1 MSLRPFSSTELVNLK
16 EAIEKNGFKI
26 DGTIEN
32 YFRYSVKKD
41 KLILFTIKFP
51 VTLPLRLNFPFEV
64 VSFRISLAFK
74 LWDLNQNTDR
84 VIIFIVKMLR
94 DLALQISLEH
104 NFPIKGKELL
114 LLELLNKTIPET
126 ITEEND
132 SRWLNRIRISFMNK
146 RDEFENFDK
155 TYTNKIVNIL
165 DNVRLK
171 PTFKLPWELKEG
183 VPKLRT
189 SETLFFSN
197 DEPFDE
203 FFILERGYFT
213 FFKDLE
219 YNKFYIRSSFDS
231 YTPYIVS
238 SLFSDAEF
246 SLETYVENW
255 IKFSRMMLNSII
267 EIINLA
273 KINQNDF
280 IKFNPKREIDTND
293 FESGMNN
300 FPFSALHYESTLS
313 KGELYHIHNDL
324 FNTPPTNFEVIK
336 SINSYIDA
344 EALIKNYRFDEATQ
358 LLNDSLKIFNKNRQK
373 KVVVSILLKLREIA
387 TLLNQEDMAVNYL
400 RSALEVAK
408 SGEVPVDYI
417 IKIHYYL
424 GKRLYQ
430 VEEYDKAKEH
440 FNIIVKFL
448 KNEESSIDKDEF
460 LGMAYL
466 YIGLI
471 HIAQNKL
478 ASVKM
483 DFRKALQLGN
493 KSIKVKLN
501 YHLMR
506 AKNYKSK
513 GNLSQAQKLLRAGI
527 DSVGINFDDKE
538 FVPIL
543 HDLVLEL
550 AEFYI
555 HHRVDSKKAL
565 YLMKSIEKK
574 LSLNLKEIPG
584 IRRAIRWNLLMC
596 DYYDILAK
604 DSNNSTHYYQQ
615 SQILIN
621 QLKKIGVIA

>member
-1 MSLRPFSSTELVNLK
+1 MSFRPFSSSELENLK
-16 EAIEKNGFKI
+16 RVIEKNGFKI

-51 VTLPLRLNFPFEV
+51 VSLPLRLNFPFEV

-74 LWDLNQNTDR
+74 LWDLNQNTNK
-84 VIIFIVKMLR
+84 VIIFIMKMLR

-104 NFPIKGKELL
+104 NFPIKGKEVL
-114 LLELLNKTIPET
+114 LLELLNKLIPET
-126 ITEEND
+126 ITDEND
-132 SRWLNRIRISFMNK
+132 SRWLNRIRVSLMNK
-146 RDEFENFDK
+146 RDEFSNYDK
-155 TYTNKIVNIL
+155 IDANKIVSIL

-171 PTFKLPWELKEG
+171 PTFDLPWELEKG
-183 VPKLRT
+183 VPKLRS
-189 SETLFFSN
+189 SESLFFSN
-197 DEPFDE
+197 DEPDDE

-219 YNKFYIRSSFDS
+219 YNKFYIRSSFDC

-238 SLFSDAEF
+238 SLFDDAEF
-246 SLETYVENW
+246 RLETYVENW

-280 IKFNPKREIDTND
+280 IKFNPKKELDSND

-344 EALIKNYRFDEATQ
+344 EVLIKNYRFDEATQ
-358 LLNDSLKIFNKNRQK
+358 LLNNSLKIFNKNRQK

-387 TLLNQEDMAVNYL
+387 TLLNQEDIAANYL
-400 RSALEVAK
+400 RSALGVAK
-408 SGEVPVDYI
+408 SGEVPIEYI

-424 GKRLYQ
+424 GKWLYEK
-430 VEEYDKAKEH
+430 EEYDKAMEH

-448 KNEESSIDKDEF
+448 ENEELSINKDEF

-466 YIGLI
+466 YTGLI
-471 HIAQNKL
+471 NLEQNKV

-483 DFRKALQLGN
+483 DFRKALQFGTN
-493 KSIKVKLN
+493 STKVKLN

-527 DSVGINFDDKE
+527 DSVGLNFDDEE

-555 HHRVDSKKAL
+555 HHRVDSKRAL
-565 YLMKSIEKK
+565 YLMKNLEKK
-574 LSLNLKEIPG
+574 LSLNLKEISG

-596 DYYDILAK
+596 DYYDILAR
-604 DSNNSTHYYQQ
+604 DSKNSTHYYQQ

>member
-1 MSLRPFSSTELVNLK
+1 MSLRPFSSGELENLK
-16 EAIEKNGFKI
+16 DAIEKNGFKI
-26 DGTIEN
+26 DGSIEN

-41 KLILFTIKFP
+41 KLILLTIKFP
-51 VTLPLRLNFPFEV
+51 VSLPLRLNFPLEI

-74 LWDLNQNTDR
+74 LWDLNQNTNK
-84 VIIFIVKMLR
+84 VIIFILKMLR

-104 NFPIKGKELL
+104 NFPIKGKEVL
-114 LLELLNKTIPET
+114 LLELLNKIIPET
-126 ITEEND
+126 ITDEND
-132 SRWLNRIRISFMNK
+132 SRWLNRIRISLMNK
-146 RDEFENFDK
+146 RDEFENYDK
-155 TYTNKIVNIL
+155 VYVNKIVSIL
-165 DNVRLK
+165 DKVRLK
-171 PTFKLPWELKEG
+171 PTFKLPWELTEG

-219 YNKFYIRSSFDS
+219 YDKFYIRSSFDS

-238 SLFSDAEF
+238 SLFDDAEF
-246 SLETYVENW
+246 RLETYVENW
-255 IKFSRMMLNSII
+255 IKFSRMLMNSII

-280 IKFNPKREIDTND
+280 VKFNPKIELDSND

-300 FPFSALHYESTLS
+300 FPFSALHYESTLA
-313 KGELYHIHNDL
+313 KGELYQIHNDL
-324 FNTPPTNFEVIK
+324 FNSPPTNFEVLK
-336 SINSYIDA
+336 SIYSYIDA
-344 EALIKNYRFDEATQ
+344 EFLAKNYRFDEATQ
-358 LLNDSLKIFNKNRQK
+358 LLNNSLKIFNKNRQK
-373 KVVVSILLKLREIA
+373 KVVVSILLKLRAIA
-387 TLLNQEDMAVNYL
+387 TSLNQEEIAINYL
-400 RSALEVAK
+400 RSALGVAK
-408 SGEVPVDYI
+408 SGEVPIEYI
-417 IKIHYYL
+417 IKIHYHL
-424 GKRLYQ
+424 GKWLYKK
-430 VEEYDKAKEH
+430 EEYDKAIEH
-440 FNIIVKFL
+440 FNIIVNFL
-448 KNEESSIDKDEF
+448 ENEESSMNKEEF

-466 YIGLI
+466 YTGLI
-471 HIAQNKL
+471 HLEQNKL
-478 ASVKM
+478 ADAKM
-483 DFRKALQLGN
+483 DFRKSYQLGN
-493 KSIKVKLN
+493 SSIKVKLN

-513 GNLSQAQKLLRAGI
+513 GNLSQAQKLLRTGI

-538 FVPIL
+538 SVPIL
-543 HDLVLEL
+543 YDLVLEL

-565 YLMKSIEKK
+565 YLMKNIEKK

-596 DYYDILAK
+596 DYYDIIAK
-604 DSNNSTHYYQQ
+604 DSNNSTHYYKQ
-615 SQILIN
+615 SQVLIN

>member
-1 MSLRPFSSTELVNLK
+1 MSLRPFSSQELVNLK

-26 DGTIEN
+26 EGSIEN

-51 VTLPLRLNFPFEV
+51 VALPLRLNFPFEV

-74 LWDLNQNTDR
+74 LWDLNQNTDK

-94 DLALQISLEH
+94 DLALQVSLEH
-104 NFPIKGKELL
+104 NFPIKGKEVL
-114 LLELLNKTIPET
+114 LLELLNKMFPET

-132 SRWLNRIRISFMNK
+132 SRWLNRVRISFMNK
-146 RDEFENFDK
+146 RDEYENFDK
-155 TYTNKIVNIL
+155 IYANKIVSIL
-165 DNVRLK
+165 DKVRLK

-203 FFILERGYFT
+203 FFILEKGYFT
-213 FFKDLE
+213 YFKDLE
-219 YNKFYIRSSFDS
+219 FDKFYIRSSFDS
-231 YTPYIVS
+231 YTPYIMS
-238 SLFSDAEF
+238 SLFDDDEF
-246 SLETYVENW
+246 RLETYVENW
-255 IKFSRMMLNSII
+255 IKFSRMMLNSIL

-280 IKFNPKREIDTND
+280 IKINPKRELDSND
-293 FESGMNN
+293 FESGVNN
-300 FPFSALHYESTLS
+300 FAFSALHYEQKLA
-313 KGELYHIHNDL
+313 KGELYQIHNDL
-324 FNTPPTNFEVIK
+324 FNSPPTNFEVLK
-336 SINSYIDA
+336 SIYSYIDA
-344 EALIKNYRFDEATQ
+344 ESLIKNYRFDEATQ
-358 LLNDSLKIFNKNRQK
+358 LLNNSLKIFNKNRQK

-387 TLLNQEDMAVNYL
+387 SLLNQEDIAVNYL
-400 RSALEVAK
+400 RSALGVAK
-408 SGEVPVDYI
+408 SGEVPIEYI
-417 IKIHYYL
+417 IKIHHYL
-424 GKRLYQ
+424 GKRLFET
-430 VEEYDKAKEH
+430 EEYDEAMEH
-440 FNIIVKFL
+440 FSIIVNFL
-448 KNEESSIDKDEF
+448 ENEESSMNKDDF
-460 LGMAYL
+460 LGIAYL
-466 YIGLI
+466 YVGLI
-471 HIAQNKL
+471 HLEQKKL
-478 ASVKM
+478 ADAKM
-483 DFRKALQLGN
+483 DFRKSLQLGN
-493 KSIKVKLN
+493 KSTKVKLQ
-501 YHLMR
+501 YHLLR
-506 AKNYKSK
+506 AKDYKAK

-543 HDLVLEL
+543 HDLVIEL

-555 HHRVDSKKAL
+555 HQRVDSKKAL
-565 YLMKSIEKK
+565 YLMKNIEKK
-574 LSLNLKEIPG
+574 IALNLKEISG

-596 DYYDILAK
+596 DYYDIIAK